1 MILSILQ
8 FGMISI
14 SEYEEIILSLVLI
27 VADIFILKFGLFLMK
42 AEYRT
47 KIKWV
52 GISFLIQFGAVFFIS
67 SPMLILGFTGAFSDG
82 SSTSGGGGPPPGL
95 IILAIV
101 GSAFLD
107 FNIINVIH
115 KIGLKKSFLI
125 TVIILVPII
134 FAMSFLI
141 QFLSKLP
148 YIK

>member
-1 MILSILQ
+1 MLLSILQ
-8 FGMISI
+8 MGLGWIG
-14 SEYEEIILSLVLI
+14 EYEEIILSGVLI
-27 VADIFILKFGLFLMK
+27 VVDIFLLKLGLFLMK
-42 AEYRT
+42 SEYRT

-52 GISFLIQFGAVFFIS
+52 GISFLIQFGTIFFIS

-82 SSTSGGGGPPPGL
+82 STTSGGGGPPLGL
-95 IILAIV
+95 IVLAIV

-107 FNIINVIH
+107 FNLINVIH
-115 KIGLKKSFLI
+115 KIGLKKSLLV

-148 YIK
+148 YIT